1 MDPLARSDLKT
12 ALAID
17 ELVDASTYTFGEF
30 VFEEGLG
37 LVRREAFA
45 PTEGKEWFTTIG
57 KLGYQEGLVVG
68 EQFTGSL
75 GRWGIEQDILFSDA
89 IDELFVHSDVEF
101 ISYEQEYSA
110 S

>member
-1 MDPLARSDLKT
+1 MGALARSDLET
-12 ALAID
+12 SLAID
-17 ELVDASTYTFGEF
+17 ELVHTGTYALGELI
-30 VFEEGLG
+30 FEEGLG
-37 LVRREAFA
+37 LVRREALA
-45 PTEGKEWFTTIG
+45 PTEGKEWFTAIG
-57 KLGYQEGLVVG
+57 KLGHQEGLVVG
-68 EQFTGSL
+68 EEFTGSL